1 MNKKLL
7 IAIVVIV
14 LAIIGV
20 FLVMTYHKGSSDN
33 TTGAATKVPNEN
45 ANGTVTETGADSSKF
60 SEITEEMSK
69 ADVVDLIGEPTD
81 KQTITTPKGNVI
93 EYWYYTDSSDQVWQ
107 IGFDSIGVSV
117 VRKY

>member
-14 LAIIGV
+14 LVIIGV
-20 FLVMTYHKGSSDN
+20 FLFMTYGKGGDN
-33 TTGAATKVPNEN
+33 TTGAATEVPEEN
-45 ANGTVTETGADSSKF
+45 ADETPETGTDGGKF

-93 EYWYYTDSSDQVWQ
+93 EYWYYTDSSNQVWQ
-107 IGFDSIGVSV
+107 VGFDSVGVSV